1 MEVNFRP
8 NCGFFPTSSAGHVT
22 IEVGELSDSQEKDES
37 KKSSGPG
44 QFLLLKET
52 VSLDLKGKEFQ
63 PSSWDFFLVYFFLLR
78 LYVFYQHL
86 GVGWVLVSV
95 VFLINTKSKHF
106 SLIILHFRD
115 FVFP

>member
-1 MEVNFRP
+1 MRHRKSKKAGKVFLESREKSHGSELRP
-8 NCGFFPTSSAGHVT
+8 YCGFFPTCSAGHVT

-63 PSSWDFFLVYFFLLR
+63 PSIWEFFYLFIYFIETLFT
-78 LYVFYQHL
+78 YF
-86 GVGWVLVSV
+86 
-95 VFLINTKSKHF
+95 INTW
-106 SLIILHFRD
+106 
-115 FVFP
+115 V

>member
-1 MEVNFRP
+1 M
-8 NCGFFPTSSAGHVT
+8 T

-63 PSSWDFFLVYFFLLR
+63 PSSWEFFLFIYFFLLR
-78 LYVFYQHL
+78 LFTFYQHL
-86 GVGWVLVSV
+86 GVGWVLVLV
-95 VFLINTKSKHF
+95 VFFN
-106 SLIILHFRD
+106 
-115 FVFP
+115 